1 MSSSQQF
8 EVEQKF
14 ALGDRR
20 AEIELSLQQLGAAL
34 VSNQSQADRY
44 FNHPQRDFAQTDEA
58 LRIRSVGAEN
68 WLTYKGP
75 KIDSRTKTR
84 REIEPELGAGEHTVD
99 QLAEV
104 LTILGFRSV
113 ATVKK
118 QRRSYE
124 LKRGDWLI
132 TIALDEVEQLGSYLE
147 IELVTDAAQLAAAQQ
162 TVINLAAELGLLEPE
177 RRSYLRML
185 LLKLSPS

>member
-20 AEIELSLQQLGAAL
+20 AEIELRLQQFGAAL

>member
-1 MSSSQQF
+1 MSSSDSF

-20 AEIELSLQQLGAAL
+20 SEIEARLQQLGAQQH
-34 VSNQSQADRY
+34 SPESQADRY

-58 LRIRSVGAEN
+58 VRIRSVGDQN

-84 REIEPELGAGEHTVD
+84 REIEPALGDGIQTAE
-99 QLAEV
+99 QFSEV
-104 LTILGFRSV
+104 LCILGFRPV

-118 QRRSYE
+118 QRQSYQLQRGSWE
-124 LKRGDWLI
+124 L
-132 TIALDEVEQLGSYLE
+132 TIALDDVEQLGAFLE
-147 IELVTDAAQLAAAQQ
+147 IELIATTEQLPAAQQ
-162 TVINLAAELGLLEPE
+162 AVLDFAAELGLHEVE

-185 LLKLSPS
+185 LLKMAQG